1 MANYCEIDIQK
12 ISKLVLVAD
21 LIWSSLCQ
29 ACSQGWPG
37 SAHVQAHLSCSP
49 LKDNALLGSV
59 SRTGRKKLATADAT
73 ILAQGVAGPAVVA
86 ELCSATLVMA
96 RSIIRSNAHDHLS
109 VVGAHWFMHMSSIAV
124 WGVIAST
131 RQRAVL
137 LI

>member
-1 MANYCEIDIQK
+1 MLLPQPAVASMAWCPNLEGPCALYYI
-12 ISKLVLVAD
+12 
-21 LIWSSLCQ
+21 
-29 ACSQGWPG
+29 
-37 SAHVQAHLSCSP
+37 LS
-49 LKDNALLGSV
+49 G
-59 SRTGRKKLATADAT
+59 AT
-73 ILAQGVAGPAVVA
+73 IQYGMTCVLSAGVAGPAVVA